1 MLSRELAKKCIR
13 DIVRANYHF
22 TPETMPE
29 PAEFIEAKVEY
40 TYAGGEKSIRTLV
53 LNRAP
58 MGEAELVCVGV
69 LARKSHR
76 IIFLDTQLVIP

>member
-13 DIVRANYHF
+13 DIVRANYQF

-29 PAEFIEAKVEY
+29 PAEFIEAKVVY
-40 TYAGGEKSIRTLV
+40 TYMGGQKSIRTLI

-58 MGEAELVCVGV
+58 MGEAELDCVSV
-69 LARKSHR
+69 LARKSDR
-76 IIFLDTQLVIP
+76 IIFLDTQLAIP